1 VTGGLSMDHGGKPLK
16 NTRGTGMKPRSMS
29 SLYTYAGHREDPTW
43 DMGMHETWTRRS
55 WGWARTSA

>member
-16 NTRGTGMKPRSMS
+16 NTRGTRDETGVMS
-29 SLYTYAGHREDPTW
+29 SLYTYARRREGPTW